1 MTDLV
6 PPQSLDAERAVLG
19 ACLMDNRVI
28 DLVRAIIGPDDFY
41 HSKHRRVFEVICQL
55 ADKSEPVDMLTVA
68 DALKAQSVPDGG
80 IDLLKNLEAGVPAIA
95 NVEVYARRV
104 REKARL
110 RRLIA
115 LCGKYAAQAY
125 QGPEDTQAALDGAA
139 AAFLDLSVGQS
150 ETGRC
155 TLAAAT
161 GQAIRDIGSAM
172 DTERGFAGLS
182 TGFKTL
188 DFVLGGLK
196 PGHLDVIAGRPGW
209 GKTALAWNIAENVA
223 RARVGVGV
231 FSLEMTETELAL
243 RFISKTIQVDS
254 KRLEQ
259 PRGGNGR
266 APLNEQEFTALGK
279 AAAYGESLPIY
290 IYDQPHVSVT
300 WIRAQARKL
309 KADLARDG
317 IELGLLIVDYLQL
330 VDAALQGRGH
340 NREQEVAAVSRGLK
354 GLAKE
359 LTLTVLACVQ
369 LNRANEGRQ
378 DRRPT
383 LADLRE
389 SGQIEQDADVI
400 MFPYRERNGNEMSN
414 AAEVIIGK
422 QRGGSVTS
430 VSLTYLP
437 QYTTFLTPAGESSYS
452 RPADNPPHWQEDEQ
466 DDLRF

>member
-254 KRLEQ
+254 KRQ
-259 PRGGNGR
+259 GR
-266 APLNEQEFTALGK
+266 RLWREP
-279 AAAYGESLPIY
+279 
-290 IYDQPHVSVT
+290 
-300 WIRAQARKL
+300 
-309 KADLARDG
+309 ADLHLRPAARIG
-317 IELGLLIVDYLQL
+317 YVD
-330 VDAALQGRGH
+330 
-340 NREQEVAAVSRGLK
+340 
-354 GLAKE
+354 
-359 LTLTVLACVQ
+359 
-369 LNRANEGRQ
+369 
-378 DRRPT
+378 
-383 LADLRE
+383 
-389 SGQIEQDADVI
+389 
-400 MFPYRERNGNEMSN
+400 
-414 AAEVIIGK
+414 
-422 QRGGSVTS
+422 
-430 VSLTYLP
+430 
-437 QYTTFLTPAGESSYS
+437 S
-452 RPADNPPHWQEDEQ
+452 RPGEKTESRLGP
-466 DDLRF
+466 